1 MTRAFNNKM
10 VLRTMGALLLIEA
23 FFMALAMGISW
34 WYNEPDDGAFLVS
47 VLITLTCG
55 LLALIAGRNATNRMG
70 EREGYVIVACVWL
83 VFSLFGMLPYYL
95 SGQIATITDAWFET
109 MSGFTTTGATILND
123 IESLTHGAL
132 FWRALTQWLGGCGI
146 IVLSIA
152 ILPIF
157 GLNGMQLYA
166 AEVTGV
172 QYEKISPRIADTS
185 KHIWLTYFG
194 LTIAEGGLLYLKGM
208 NGFDSVCH
216 SLTTVAT
223 GGFSTKNASIAYF
236 QNPWIH
242 YTITAAMLLS
252 SINFAT
258 IVLMFRGK
266 FRKLARDEEARW
278 FLCAAAA
285 VTLLLTI
292 GLTGRHWFTL
302 YGGFTVD
309 GGQFTWQRFFT
320 SLEECFRTGL
330 FTTVATMTSTG
341 FAVADYTKW
350 ASLLWVTVFFMMFT
364 GGSSGS
370 TAGGIKWVRLAIF
383 LKSGVAEFK
392 RRIHPNAVVPVK
404 MNGRPITQQTT
415 NNVMAFMVFY
425 IMILIVSTLL
435 FCALGVNFDESL
447 GASVSAMG
455 NIGPSI
461 GQFGPA
467 GTYAAFPEVG
477 KWVMTFVML
486 IGRLEIFTVLL
497 LFSRVLW
504 KKG

>member
-1 MTRAFNNKM
+1 M
-10 VLRTMGALLLIEA
+10 VLRTMGALLLIESL
-23 FFMALAMGISW
+23 FMAIAMFVTL
-34 WYNEPDDGAFLVS
+34 WYGDTDDGSFLVS
-47 VLITLTCG
+47 VLITLLCG
-55 LLALIAGRNATNRMG
+55 ILSLSAGHNAPSRMG

-83 VFSLFGMLPYYL
+83 VFSFFGMLPYYL
-95 SGQIATITDAWFET
+95 SGQISTITDAWFET

-123 IESLTHGAL
+123 VENLTHGLL
-132 FWRALTQWLGGCGI
+132 FWRSLTQWLGGCGI

-157 GLNGMQLYA
+157 GMNGMQLYA

-172 QYEKISPRIADTS
+172 QYEKISPRIANTS
-185 KHIWLTYFG
+185 KHIWLTYIG
-194 LTIAEGGLLYLKGM
+194 ITVVEAILLYLEGM
-208 NGFDSVCH
+208 TGFDSVCH

-223 GGFSTKNASIAYF
+223 GGFSTKNASIAYYT
-236 QNPWIH
+236 NPWIH
-242 YTITAAMLLS
+242 YTIIAAMLVS

-258 IVLMFRGK
+258 IILTFRGK
-266 FRKLARDEEARW
+266 FKKIAQDEEARW
-278 FLCAAAA
+278 FLCAVAA

-292 GLTGRHWFTL
+292 GLMCRHWFTL
-302 YGGFTVD
+302 YGEFTID
-309 GGQFTWQRFFT
+309 GGEATHT
-320 SLEECFRTGL
+320 NILLSLEESFRTAL
-330 FTTVATMTSTG
+330 FTTLATMTSTG

-350 ASLLWVTVFFMMFT
+350 ASLLWVTIFFMMFM

-370 TAGGIKWVRLAIF
+370 TAGGIKWVRTAIF
-383 LKSGVAEFK
+383 IKSGIAEFK

-404 MNGRPITQQTT
+404 MNGRPIGQHTT

-425 IMILIVSTLL
+425 IMIVILSTLL

-461 GQFGPA
+461 GQYGPA
-467 GTYAAFPEVG
+467 GTYASFPEIG
-477 KWVMTFVML
+477 KWVMTIVML

-504 KKG
+504 KK

>member
-1 MTRAFNNKM
+1 MTRVFNGKM

-23 FFMALAMGISW
+23 FFMALAMGVSW
-34 WYNEPDDGAFLVS
+34 WYNDPDDGAFLVS
-47 VLITLTCG
+47 VVITLVCG
-55 LLALIAGRNATNRMG
+55 LLGLIAGRRTSSRMG

-83 VFSLFGMLPYYL
+83 VFSLFGMLPYYF

-123 IESLTHGAL
+123 VECLTHGAL
-132 FWRALTQWLGGCGI
+132 FWRSVTQWLGGCGI

-194 LTIAEGGLLYLKGM
+194 LTIAEGVLLWLEGM

-216 SLTTVAT
+216 TLTTVAT
-223 GGFSTKNASIAYF
+223 GGFSTKNASIAYYD
-236 QNPWIH
+236 NPLIH
-242 YTITAAMLLS
+242 YTITTAMLLS

-258 IVLMFRGK
+258 IILVFRGH
-266 FRKLARDEEARW
+266 FRKIAQDEEAKW
-278 FLCAAAA
+278 FLSAVLV
-285 VTLLLTI
+285 VTLLLTL
-292 GLTGRHWFTL
+292 GLMGRHWFTL
-302 YGGFTVD
+302 YGGFSFN
-309 GGQFTWQRFFT
+309 GGDVSGLSIFT
-320 SLEECFRTGL
+320 SLEKSFRTAL

-341 FAVADYTKW
+341 FAVADYTRW
-350 ASLLWVTVFFMMFT
+350 ASLLWVAIFFMMFM

-370 TAGGIKWVRLAIF
+370 TAGGIKWVRTAIF
-383 LKSGVAEFK
+383 IKSGIAEFK
-392 RRIHPNAVVPVK
+392 RRIHPNAIIPVK
-404 MNGRPITQQTT
+404 MNGRPVTQQTT

-425 IMILIVSTLL
+425 IMIVIAATLV
-435 FCALGVNFDESL
+435 FCAFGVDFDEAL

-461 GQFGPA
+461 GQYGPS
-467 GTYAAFPEVG
+467 GTYAMFPEVC
-477 KWVMTFVML
+477 KWVMTIVML

-497 LFSRVLW
+497 LFSRILW
-504 KKG
+504 KK